1 MEGSG
6 GNMMGGLGELLPV
19 VLASGETSPLFGLLT
34 LVLVAVVLVS
44 LILVRFKQSLL
55 VGYFAC
61 GVILA
66 NSGAVGLVGAE
77 SEEVIR
83 SLAEL
88 GVILLM
94 FTLGVGFSVAEMKH
108 LRRVALVGGGW
119 QVGLVALAAG
129 GVALAFGV
137 APGVAL
143 AMAVAVALSST
154 AVSIKA
160 FQDLGQPDSP
170 GARVALGVAIFQDL
184 LVIFFMIILPPLLG
198 VGENS
203 MAAGLGLAVLK
214 GAVFLAGCLLFSR
227 YGIPQLLHAVAQTR
241 SRELF
246 TVTVIALCAGVAYV
260 AGWLGLSPALGAFA
274 AGLVVSESIYSHRV
288 LAEVLPFKDLFL
300 TIFFVSVGLL
310 IDVEVVLENW
320 GWVLGATLGILVVK
334 FGVAFFAARRLG
346 VSLRA
351 CLLAA
356 ASLASTGEFSLVLLD
371 RVAELGAMPAQ
382 AHQILLASTAIGMGL
397 VPAMM
402 RWMGLLAPAMERRG
416 WMSRKQTCMDEL
428 TSHGGVEKI
437 EDHVIICGYGPVGRN
452 LREALGKCGIKHLV
466 IELNA
471 DTVKALR
478 SEGVMVLFADARQ
491 PEVLEMAGVSRA
503 RSIAFT
509 FPDVDSAIAG
519 TRLAREKNPE
529 ILVYARAKFS
539 AEAQQ
544 LREEKVNQVFLDER
558 ESGQAMLKSI
568 VSCYVPGDVFGD
580 EGRW

>member
-1 MEGSG
+1 
-6 GNMMGGLGELLPV
+6 
-19 VLASGETSPLFGLLT
+19 
-34 LVLVAVVLVS
+34 VVLVS
-44 LILVRFKQSLL
+44 LVLVRFKQSLL

-61 GVILA
+61 GVVLA

-77 SEEVIR
+77 SQEVIGA
-83 SLAEL
+83 LAEL

-94 FTLGVGFSVAEMKH
+94 FTLGVEFSVAEMKH

-119 QVGLVALAAG
+119 QVGLVSLVAG
-129 GVALAFGV
+129 GVAWGFGM
-137 APGVAL
+137 APGAAL
-143 AMAVAVALSST
+143 AIAIAVALSST
-154 AVSIKA
+154 AVSIKS

-198 VGENS
+198 AGEQS
-203 MAAGLGLAVLK
+203 MAVGLGLAVLK
-214 GAVFLAGCLLFSR
+214 GGAFLGACLLFSR
-227 YGIPQLLHAVAQTR
+227 YGIPQLLHAVARTR

-260 AGWLGLSPALGAFA
+260 ASWLGLSPALGAFA

-288 LAEVLPFKDLFL
+288 LADILPFKDLFL

-310 IDVEVVLENW
+310 IDVEVVVANW
-320 GWVLGATLGILVVK
+320 GWVIGGTLAILVIK
-334 FGVAFFAARRLG
+334 FWIAFFAARRLG
-346 VSLRA
+346 VSLKA

-371 RVAELGAMPAQ
+371 RVAELGALPAQ

-397 VPAMM
+397 VPSLMKWAQQ
-402 RWMGLLAPAMERRG
+402 LAPSMERRR
-416 WMSRKQTCMDEL
+416 WMSRKETCLNELTEHGVVDEL
-428 TSHGGVEKI
+428 

-452 LREALGKCGIKHLV
+452 LREALAKCGIDHLV
-466 IELNA
+466 VELNA
-471 DTVKALR
+471 DTVKSLQR
-478 SEGVMVLFADARQ
+478 EGVKVLFADARQ
-491 PEVLEMAGVSRA
+491 PEVLEMAAVGRA

-509 FPDVDSAIAG
+509 FPDAESAIAG

-539 AEAQQ
+539 AEAHE
-544 LREEKVNQVFLDER
+544 LREAGVNQVFHDER
-558 ESGQAMLKSI
+558 ESGAAMMKSI
-568 VSCYVPGDVFGD
+568 VSCYVPEDVHAD